1 MKINFFNLLQGISFI
16 YNNLSRFNV
25 KIIYR
30 KDMAENNVYIKA
42 VSIAAY
48 RWTENLNQ
56 MIYSV
61 VPVVTKDVEFNNYL
75 NAALESDE
83 ETSVES
89 IATFVQPK
97 AAERVSKDSFLSVI
111 VFF

>member
-1 MKINFFNLLQGISFI
+1 
-16 YNNLSRFNV
+16 
-25 KIIYR
+25 
-30 KDMAENNVYIKA
+30 MAENNVYIKA

-83 ETSVES
+83 ESVES